1 RPRHRPERVLRA
13 RRRRHVRPAATVRA
27 LGPAVLLSPVERGM
41 EPEEPG
47 ALRGQVAARR
57 RRAVLQDPLRLL
69 DLTAPR
75 RAHLPA
81 VEAALG
87 PLVALRLLDVSPAR
101 PGRRGID
108 ACPRAGDP
116 PPGWCRARQVRA
128 VTCAQTNLQLYGQ
141 LLALGHASADVA
153 AVAEAYE

>member
-1 RPRHRPERVLRA
+1 
-13 RRRRHVRPAATVRA
+13 
-27 LGPAVLLSPVERGM
+27 
-41 EPEEPG
+41 
-47 ALRGQVAARR
+47 
-57 RRAVLQDPLRLL
+57 
-69 DLTAPR
+69 
-75 RAHLPA
+75 
-81 VEAALG
+81 
-87 PLVALRLLDVSPAR
+87 LLDVSPAR

-153 AVAEAYE
+153 AGAEAYELAMRLLAGCFRGSGKPFLAHAVGTASVLGSVRARVPVVSAGLLHAAYTLGEFGNGWRGASPAKRAEVRRAVGSEVEELVTRYTELEWS